1 MELNQEFWDQRYV
14 SGQTGWDLGEAC
26 PAFVHYFS
34 QDRNRAHA
42 ILIPGAGNAHEADM
56 LLKLGYTNLT
66 IVDIAP
72 TVVNSLQ
79 EKYAGRSEIQI
90 ICSDF
95 LVQEGSYDLIL
106 EQTFFCA
113 LDPSLRNAYVEK
125 MAELLTPGGLLVGV
139 LFDRDFEGGPPFGGH
154 ADEYRALFTP
164 YFELLDFSTCT
175 RSAAP
180 RAGSELFIRMR
191 KRLVL

>member
-1 MELNQEFWDQRYV
+1 MELNQDFWNQRYEN
-14 SGQTGWDLGEAC
+14 GQTGWDLGEAC

-34 QDRNRAHA
+34 QDRNRDHA

-56 LLKLGYTNLT
+56 LLKLGYTHLT

-72 TVVNSLQ
+72 TVVARLK
-79 EKYAGRSEIQI
+79 EKYADRPEIQI
-90 ICSDF
+90 LCGDF
-95 LVQEGSYDLIL
+95 FLHEGSYDLIL

-113 LDPSLRNAYVEK
+113 LDPSLRSAYVEK
-125 MAELLTPGGLLVGV
+125 MAELLKPGGLLLGV

-154 ADEYRALFTP
+154 AEEYRALFTP
-164 YFELLDFSTCT
+164 YFELLDFSTCI
-175 RSAAP
+175 RSASP